1 MIKAPS
7 ASPAINVETTM
18 LVAYT
23 VLPRVSFKSRT
34 QITSSISEHIP
45 EVKYII
51 ISQLMLARLLNVMAV
66 LFELGSASKLRG
78 EIIVI
83 RCTPIVIKHIFQ
95 KKGRPCAPPHKAARN
110 QSTQGLF

>member
-1 MIKAPS
+1 M
-7 ASPAINVETTM
+7 
-18 LVAYT
+18 
-23 VLPRVSFKSRT
+23 
-34 QITSSISEHIP
+34 TSSISEHIP

-66 LFELGSASKLRG
+66 LFELGSVSKLRG

-83 RCTPIVIKHIFQ
+83 RCTPVVIRYIF
-95 KKGRPCAPPHKAARN
+95 KNERPCAPPHKAARN